1 MNGLKKVWKDERG
14 DTKGLIIGIIIIT
27 IVVIVGLSSG
37 VYLFSKPSYEAVT
50 KFTYS
55 TDGGMSYREGIQ
67 EVEVG
72 DTYYMC
78 IEMQVVASKDNNAEE
93 IVAKVIIPKT
103 EIVDCYLDDYPG
115 TKITGQEDAINSI
128 ITYEFKVPS
137 STAPG
142 KFRVIFECKAAQE
155 GRHTMEVI
163 YDDNLSQVWDK
174 TETIKYI
181 AKSGE

>member
-14 DTKGLIIGIIIIT
+14 NTGLIIGIIIIA
-27 IVVIVGLSSG
+27 IVVIAGLIFG
-37 VYLFSKPSYEAVT
+37 GIYLFSKPSYEAVT

-78 IEMQVVASKDNNAEE
+78 IEMQVVASKDKNAEE